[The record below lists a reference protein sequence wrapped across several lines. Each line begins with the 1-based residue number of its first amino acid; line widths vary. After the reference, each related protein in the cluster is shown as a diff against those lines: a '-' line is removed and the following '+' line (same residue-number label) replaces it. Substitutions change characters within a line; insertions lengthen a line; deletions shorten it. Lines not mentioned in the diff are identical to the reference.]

1 MRVGSI
7 SFEILKVPSNFNDY
21 RVVLPLK
28 MKFYIELLIGGES
41 GYRLIDYHI
50 TKIAN
55 ALWFRNSMEII
66 VYELY
71 LLGDSLLHV
80 LNYFDSSPRLYIT
93 FTSTFV
99 NDFPPLSTI
108 TDVLTNLFL

>member
-1 MRVGSI
+1 M
-7 SFEILKVPSNFNDY
+7 N
-21 RVVLPLK
+21 
-28 MKFYIELLIGGES
+28 
-41 GYRLIDYHI
+41 
-50 TKIAN
+50 
-55 ALWFRNSMEII
+55 II

>member
-1 MRVGSI
+1 M
-7 SFEILKVPSNFNDY
+7 N
-21 RVVLPLK
+21 
-28 MKFYIELLIGGES
+28 
-41 GYRLIDYHI
+41 
-50 TKIAN
+50 
-55 ALWFRNSMEII
+55 II

-80 LNYFDSSPRLYIT
+80 LNYFDPSPRLYIT

-99 NDFPPLSTI
+99 NHFPPLSTI